1 MSATDQEYR
10 IVMVCT
16 GNICRSPMA
25 ERLLKHLLPAN
36 LKSCV
41 SVSSAGTSA
50 LHGHQA
56 ADHAVTAMAQ
66 LGIDIRNHRARQ
78 LNSNI
83 VQQTDLILAM
93 ENSHLQIITRAGN
106 WSKTQARLLTE
117 FGPPNRAPD
126 IEDPYGKPLKAYQAC
141 LATLRP
147 CIEGVIAWLSEHPLS
162 QCQKESQSQK
172 ATFWHPSKPTKS

>member
-1 MSATDQEYR
+1 MSPSDREYR

-25 ERLLKHLLPAN
+25 EWLLKHLLPAS
-36 LKSCV
+36 LESCV

-78 LNSNI
+78 LNSNT
-83 VQQTDLILAM
+83 VQRADLILAM
-93 ENSHLQIITRAGN
+93 ENSHLQIIARAST

-117 FGPPNRAPD
+117 FGPPNRTPD
-126 IEDPYGKPLKAYQAC
+126 IEDPYGKSLKAYQAC

-147 CIEGVIAWLSEHPLS
+147 CIEGLIAWLTEHPLS
-162 QCQKESQSQK
+162 QRQKESHNK
-172 ATFWHPSKPTKS
+172 KLTLWHPPKPTKS